1 MSNLAHKIQRQ
12 HEERVQQSPKRQLV
26 VKKRAKI
33 TLGEKVLGCM
43 FIGMLAFGSI
53 HVVSSHVSIYHVNS
67 EIQSLEGS
75 VESQLKKNRELE
87 LRVAEESSYEV
98 ILEKAKNLGLTLNE
112 NNVKNVGN

>member
-12 HEERVQQSPKRQLV
+12 HEEHRQQAPHKQTV

-33 TLGEKVLGCM
+33 TLGEKILGCM
-43 FIGMLAFGSI
+43 FMGMLAFGSI
-53 HVVSSHVSIYHVNS
+53 HVVSNHVNIYHVNS
-67 EIQSLEGS
+67 EIQTLEGS

-98 ILEKAKNLGLTLNE
+98 ILEKAKKLGLTLNE

>member
-12 HEERVQQSPKRQLV
+12 HEERIQQSPKRQLV
-26 VKKRAKI
+26 VKKRSKI
-33 TLGEKVLGCM
+33 TLGEKVLGYM
-43 FIGMLAFGSI
+43 FIGMLAFGAV
-53 HVVSSHVSIYHVNS
+53 HVVTNHVNIYHVNS
-67 EIQSLEGS
+67 EIQTLEGS
-75 VESQLKKNRELE
+75 IESQLKENRELE

>member
-12 HEERVQQSPKRQLV
+12 HEERRQQLPKTKTL
-26 VKKRAKI
+26 VKKRSKI
-33 TLGEKVLGCM
+33 TFGEKMLGCM
-43 FIGMLAFGSI
+43 FIGLVTFGSFNI
-53 HVVSSHVSIYHVNS
+53 VTNHVEIYHINS

-75 VESQLKKNRELE
+75 MEAQLKKNRELE

-98 ILEKAKNLGLTLNE
+98 ILEKAKKLGLTLNE

>member
-12 HEERVQQSPKRQLV
+12 HEERRQQAPK
-26 VKKRAKI
+26 KKVAIKKQAKI

-43 FIGMLAFGSI
+43 FVGMVAFTSLTI
-53 HVVSSHVSIYHVNS
+53 VNNHVEIYHVNR
-67 EIQSLEGS
+67 EIQTMEGS
-75 VESQLKKNRELE
+75 IESQLKTNRELE

-98 ILEKAKNLGLTLNE
+98 ILEKAKELGLTLNG